1 MATAAIR
8 FETVFEASG
17 PLYRDQLIEEHYPLV
32 TYLASR
38 LSSKLPPS
46 IDVDDLVGAGVLG
59 LIDAADKFDPA
70 RGVRFRTYAE
80 RRIRGAILDH
90 LRSLDWAPRSLR
102 RRAREI
108 EGAYG
113 TLEREHGRA
122 VSESEVAAFLHMEL
136 AELQD
141 LAFEIS
147 AVQVSSLTAADAD
160 DEFQGSRDLLDLV
173 ADTSDAGPFA
183 ACVRSEVRA
192 RLAQAIDRL
201 RYKERLVISFY
212 YVEELTM
219 KEIGSILGVN
229 ESRVSQLHTRAI
241 QRLRASLGSLAA

>member
-8 FETVFEASG
+8 YESGFEGIASG
-17 PLYRDQLIEEHYPLV
+17 CREQLIEEHYPLV
-32 TYLASR
+32 TYLAGR

-80 RRIRGAILDH
+80 RRVRGAILDH

-102 RRAREI
+102 RRARDVEA
-108 EGAYG
+108 AYG
-113 TLEREHGRA
+113 KLEREFGRA
-122 VSESEVAAFLHMEL
+122 VTDSEVAAYLGIEL
-136 AELQD
+136 WELQD
-141 LAFEIS
+141 LAFEIN
-147 AVQVSSLTAADAD
+147 AVQISSLTAADSD
-160 DEFQGSRDLLDLV
+160 DDFPTSRDLLDVV
-173 ADTSDAGPFA
+173 ADTSESSPFA
-183 ACVRSEVRA
+183 ECVRSELRT
-192 RLAQAIDRL
+192 RLAQAVDKL

-219 KEIGSILGVN
+219 KEIGTILGVN

-241 QRLRASLGSLAA
+241 QRLRASLGSLVA

>member
-1 MATAAIR
+1 MATAVVR
-8 FETVFEASG
+8 FDTPIEAVG
-17 PLYRDQLIEEHYPLV
+17 TLYRDQLIEEHYPLV

-59 LIDAADKFDPA
+59 LIDAADKFDPS
-70 RGVRFRTYAE
+70 RNVRFRTYAE
-80 RRIRGAILDH
+80 RRVRGAILDH

-108 EGAYG
+108 EAAYG

-122 VSESEVAAFLHMEL
+122 VTETEVATYLDMEL
-136 AELQD
+136 SELQD

-147 AVQVSSLTAADAD
+147 TVQVSSLSATDSD
-160 DEFQGSRDLLDLV
+160 DDFQNSRDLLEMV
-173 ADTSDAGPFA
+173 ADASEASPFA
-183 ACVRSEVRA
+183 ECARSELRT
-192 RLAQAIDRL
+192 RLAQAIDKL

-241 QRLRASLGSLAA
+241 QRLRTSLISLAA

>member
-8 FETVFEASG
+8 FETTFEAVG
-17 PLYRDQLIEEHYPLV
+17 PVLRDQLIEEHYPLV

-38 LSSKLPPS
+38 LSAKLPPS
-46 IDVDDLVGAGVLG
+46 IDIDDLVGAGVLG
-59 LIDAADKFDPA
+59 LIDAADKFDA
-70 RGVRFRTYAE
+70 GRGVRFRTYAE

-108 EGAYG
+108 EAAYG
-113 TLEREHGRA
+113 TLEREFGRA
-122 VSESEVAAFLHMEL
+122 VTESEVASYLSIEL
-136 AELQD
+136 SQLQE

-147 AVQVSSLTAADAD
+147 TVQVASLSATDTD
-160 DEFQGSRDLLDLV
+160 DDFQSTRDLLELV
-173 ADTSDAGPFA
+173 ADVSEASPFA
-183 ACVRSEVRA
+183 ECARA
-192 RLAQAIDRL
+192 ELRGRLASAIDKL

-241 QRLRASLGSLAA
+241 QRLRTSLISLAA